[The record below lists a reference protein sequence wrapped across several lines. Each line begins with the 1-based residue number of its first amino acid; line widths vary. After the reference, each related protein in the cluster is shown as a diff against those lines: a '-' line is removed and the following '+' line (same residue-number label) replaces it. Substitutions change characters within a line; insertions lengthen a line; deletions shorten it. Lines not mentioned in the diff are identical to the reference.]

1 MGNEKISNTQFAQ
14 GSICKVYV
22 RFSNEEGG
30 LREQTSSY
38 IRKQNLW
45 AITEKCKTGIRI
57 K

>member
-30 LREQTSSY
+30 LREKTSSY

-45 AITEKCKTGIRI
+45 VITEKCKTGIRI